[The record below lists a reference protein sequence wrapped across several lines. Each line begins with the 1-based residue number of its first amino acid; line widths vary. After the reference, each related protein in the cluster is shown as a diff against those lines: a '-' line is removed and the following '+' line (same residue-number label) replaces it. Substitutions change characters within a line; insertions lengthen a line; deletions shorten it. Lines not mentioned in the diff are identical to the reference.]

1 MLSRLSESDS
11 WIWDE
16 GNMTR
21 SAAFA
26 PLESMLT
33 TRLLAADSLV
43 VVPMVFEGA
52 TTATMTVT
60 VFVDR
65 PQRLEMTVE
74 SLDPAVLRTTTRLLA
89 SAEVSP

>member
-1 MLSRLSESDS
+1 MLVSVESTELHVGVALVRDSGRKKQVLSRLSESDS

-33 TRLLAADSLV
+33 TRLLAAD
-43 VVPMVFEGA
+43 
-52 TTATMTVT
+52 
-60 VFVDR
+60 
-65 PQRLEMTVE
+65 
-74 SLDPAVLRTTTRLLA
+74 
-89 SAEVSP
+89 